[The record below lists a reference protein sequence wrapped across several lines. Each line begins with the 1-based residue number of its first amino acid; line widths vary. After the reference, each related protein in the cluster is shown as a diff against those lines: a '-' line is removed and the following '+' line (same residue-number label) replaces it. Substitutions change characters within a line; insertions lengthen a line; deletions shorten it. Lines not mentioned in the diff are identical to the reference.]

1 MLNRS
6 DPSPSALDLSAIDL
20 NFAMQGGTLGGGDA
34 AGLHVTRDAAGW
46 QEVDP
51 SAGDQIAFHVAANT
65 NVGRSD
71 VGLHL
76 GRLSDHN
83 RSHKINSPVKPTH
96 ELDIPFAGQISANL
110 DLLADDKSARRH
122 LHHRSRPCRRLR
134 AGRFQRP
141 PNLVQHP
148 SFLLHNVS
156 LHPYTVYGLTLSQ
169 RPNLGSLMIRRWPQP
184 ERTNRS
190 RLSAS
195 R

>member
-34 AGLHVTRDAAGW
+34 AGLHVTRNATGW

-96 ELDIPFAGQISANL
+96 ELNVAFAGQIPANL
-110 DLLADDKSARRH
+110 DLLANNESICRH
-122 LHHRSRPCRRLR
+122 LYHWSLWSLPCRLR
-134 AGRFQRP
+134 
-141 PNLVQHP
+141 
-148 SFLLHNVS
+148 
-156 LHPYTVYGLTLSQ
+156 
-169 RPNLGSLMIRRWPQP
+169 
-184 ERTNRS
+184 
-190 RLSAS
+190 
-195 R
+195 